1 MIIMYEG
8 YDKPLHPPL
17 RYKSMES
24 EGRVLDEAKLDSAI
38 DDLLSEDEPEEP
50 EPAAEPVKAHDAFPD
65 LPEQAEMDE
74 EVASQDKGLSATL
87 RQKWAEL
94 RGAA

>member
-1 MIIMYEG
+1 MYEG

-24 EGRVLDEAKLDSAI
+24 EARVLDEAKLDSAI
-38 DDLLSEDEPEEP
+38 ADLLREEEIEDP
-50 EPAAEPVKAHDAFPD
+50 EPAAELAKPQAIFPV
-65 LPEQAEMDE
+65 LPQQAEMDE
-74 EVASQDKGLSATL
+74 EVQPRDSGLAATL

-94 RGAA
+94 SGAA